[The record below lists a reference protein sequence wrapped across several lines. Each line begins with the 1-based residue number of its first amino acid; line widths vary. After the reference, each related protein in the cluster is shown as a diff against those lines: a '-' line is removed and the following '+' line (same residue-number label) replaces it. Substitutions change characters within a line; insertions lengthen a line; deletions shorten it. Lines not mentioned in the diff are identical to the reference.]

1 MHPMLNIAVR
11 AARNAG
17 DIIVRHLNR
26 LDQLTVSSKERN
38 DFVSEADRQAE
49 AEIIAVIRK
58 AYPGHSVLA
67 EESGRDPGDSDE
79 FQWIIDPLDGTTN
92 FLHGFPQLAVS
103 IALQHESDAFLLRIS
118 GRIDGVF
125 SETDAAGATRT
136 VIDEI
141 KTTDRDLDQLA
152 ADQNSLHWGQVKC
165 YAYMFAVEH
174 QLTDIDA
181 QLTYYHF
188 DSGETREVRRTF
200 TLDELSGFFRDLI
213 DRYLGWATILV
224 DWQQRREGLR
234 LLVLGAL
241 SRSAV
246 SPGLTQERHTKQSG
260 RAAGREC
267 GDRAD

>member
-1 MHPMLNIAVR
+1 MKRKLNIAVR
-11 AARNAG
+11 ELVEFVCRSG
-17 DIIVRHLNR
+17 D
-26 LDQLTVSSKERN
+26 LTVSFSGARRA
-38 DFVSEADRQAE
+38 VEA
-49 AEIIAVIRK
+49 IRAHQK
-58 AYPGHSVLA
+58 IQNS
-67 EESGRDPGDSDE
+67 R
-79 FQWIIDPLDGTTN
+79 
-92 FLHGFPQLAVS
+92 PQTYRPEVS
-103 IALQHESDAFLLRIS
+103 ISLQHESDAILLRIS

-125 SETDAAGATRT
+125 SETDAGGATRT

-224 DWQQRREGLR
+224 DWQQRRDASIR
-234 LLVLGAL
+234 AL
-241 SRSAV
+241 AF
-246 SPGLTQERHTKQSG
+246 PF
-260 RAAGREC
+260 AG
-267 GDRAD
+267 